1 MATRLPR
8 RHILGLAATVLAG
21 ASYIPNARAGAQREE
36 PLSDSVRTA
45 LSAAVADEGPPQLVF
60 EHAKEQQR
68 YEMWLASASE
78 RIRRVKTS
86 LQTRQEFL
94 QTLWYESQR
103 AALEPALVLG
113 LIEVESGFRKYA
125 ISSAGARGYMQ
136 VMPFWVRLIGDGD
149 ESRLF
154 HLQTNLRF
162 GCTILR
168 HYLQIE
174 RADLFMALGRYNG
187 SRGQSAYPQAVLSAQ
202 RRWQV

>member
-1 MATRLPR
+1 MAARLPR
-8 RHILGLAATVLAG
+8 RHILGLAATLAG
-21 ASYIPNARAGAQREE
+21 VFCVPSARAGAQREE

-45 LSAAVADEGPPQLVF
+45 LSAAVADEGPPQPVF
-60 EHAKEQQR
+60 EHAKEQR
-68 YEMWLASASE
+68 GYEMWLASASE

-86 LQTRQEFL
+86 VQTRHEFL

-174 RADLFMALGRYNG
+174 RADLFLALGRYNG
-187 SRGQSAYPQAVLSAQ
+187 SRGQSAYPQAVLNAK